1 MKNATSRVY
10 SKMSGSTNEIS
21 KSQSTNLVKWKVAK
35 IVIRQENS
43 NNNCSIS
50 QVPFPWRKE
59 YLNTKENQSSFY
71 GPLIL
76 RKPLSSKSSFVESDP
91 LKLQANA
98 IEVHS
103 KFNPVKNNVETRN
116 QLIQEKPNSDYFQ
129 SSWISGKNTNT
140 SDNTMEQEKVVKAE
154 EEVNEYFSCLQ
165 WDDNYQSRGN
175 TNKTNEDATKRGKS
189 LDNRRGRESR
199 NMERNKNKIT
209 KNNQN
214 TESNPQLQ
222 TSIIEKNL
230 VVSHSQSNM
239 IGGWF
244 IQPEKRTS
252 KVEECKQSSSKTLQ
266 KVIFYSK
273 QLSN

>member
-71 GPLIL
+71 GPLVL

-266 KVIFYSK
+266 KVIFYLK
-273 QLSN
+273 QLPN

>member
-71 GPLIL
+71 GPLVL

-273 QLSN
+273 QLPN